1 MNKDGMLYTVLF
13 SLVVTFL
20 LVLPL
25 SVANELTK
33 DKVKENQ
40 QVASA
45 LSILQAM
52 AIPADKNDAKAVIA
66 TFDALEKFKLEGGK
80 LVAVTTAEVRE
91 AERLKRPID
100 PLYFRAK
107 NGDQATWSGA
117 FTGPGLWGNI
127 VLAIGFDG
135 TIAKFSGVQIIA
147 QVETPGLGAR
157 ISEPWFL
164 NQMVGQKVPASG
176 NLGFVNGNGAGDSN
190 KDNDTIDGVTGA
202 TITTKGFVSTVNN
215 AVGQMKQLTGG
226 VQ

>member
-66 TFDALEKFKLEGGK
+66 SYDALEKFKLDGGK
-80 LVAVTTAEVRE
+80 LVPVTTAEVRE
-91 AERLKRPID
+91 AERLKRPLD
-100 PLYFRAK
+100 PLFFRAK
-107 NGDQATWSGA
+107 NGDAATWAGA

-135 TIAKFSGVQIIA
+135 AIAKFTGVQTIA

-176 NLGFVNGNGAGDSN
+176 SLGYVNGSGAGDAN

-215 AVGQMKQLTGG
+215 AVSQMKQLTGG